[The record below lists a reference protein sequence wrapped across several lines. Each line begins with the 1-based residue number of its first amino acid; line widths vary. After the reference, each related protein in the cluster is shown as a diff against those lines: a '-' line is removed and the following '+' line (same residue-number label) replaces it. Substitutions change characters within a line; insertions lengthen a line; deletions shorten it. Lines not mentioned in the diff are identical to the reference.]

1 MSSKPY
7 GESIGSVQDIIQ
19 QGVRKTHTVQ
29 KESAYVKNEHELR
42 IEKKYCANI
51 SKNQPQHS
59 GIFNIF
65 FNPLLLIKKIMKSDV
80 SWKVNKSYVE
90 LEAPN
95 KT

>member
-42 IEKKYCANI
+42 IEKKYCANT

-65 FNPLLLIKKIMKSDV
+65 FQSSSLDQKDHEIRRLMESK
-80 SWKVNKSYVE
+80 
-90 LEAPN
+90 
-95 KT
+95 